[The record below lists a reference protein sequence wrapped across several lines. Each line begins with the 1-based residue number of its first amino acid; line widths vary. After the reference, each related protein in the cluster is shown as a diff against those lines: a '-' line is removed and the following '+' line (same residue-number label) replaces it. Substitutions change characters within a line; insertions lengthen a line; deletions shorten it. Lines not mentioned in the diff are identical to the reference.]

1 MNKST
6 PLFCAILL
14 LPPATLA
21 GGDAS
26 DGHSH
31 GEEAAPL
38 TVTNPN
44 APQRQP
50 DGSVFLPKQ
59 TQRFIQV
66 RTQATKLE
74 TLPRSLTLNGQVIAG
89 ADASSKVQTLQAG
102 RLDIANGSL
111 PAIGDKV
118 EKGQVLATITL
129 TKDAQEGTNQA
140 AEAADLQEQLKLAEL
155 EQQRLQGLGDLI
167 PRSEVDTATATVRSL
182 QARLAVFRKGAKGVT
197 ETVRSPISGTVTGS
211 YAADGQAVQAGDLLL
226 DIIDPDKL
234 QVEAVTYDPALPANI
249 AAASVTIGK
258 QTLPLRYQGN
268 SQQLCQQALPL
279 RFSFLPPSP
288 LAGGEATRSSVRDGS
303 GMGGSLAAGTPVQVI
318 VQTRETLQGVA
329 APAEALARN
338 ANNQTV
344 VWVKTAPEQYA
355 ARVVQ
360 HQPLDGERVMITAG
374 LQDGERVVVQATNLI
389 NQIR

>member
-1 MNKST
+1 MNKC
-6 PLFCAILL
+6 PLLVSLL
-14 LPPATLA
+14 VCFPLLVLA
-21 GGDAS
+21 GGDGS

-31 GEEAAPL
+31 GEETTPL
-38 TVTNPN
+38 TVINPN
-44 APQRQP
+44 TPQRQL
-50 DGSVFLPKQ
+50 DGSVFLPK
-59 TQRFIQV
+59 TSQRFIQV
-66 RTQATKLE
+66 RTQPAKLE
-74 TLPRSLTLNGQVIAG
+74 TLPRSLILNGQVVAG
-89 ADASSKVQTLQAG
+89 MDASSKVQALQAG

-118 EKGQVLATITL
+118 EKGQVLATLTL
-129 TKDAQEGTNQA
+129 AKDAQEGTNQA

-155 EQQRLQGLGDLI
+155 EQQRLQGLGELI
-167 PRSEVDTATATVRSL
+167 PRREVDTAAATVRSL

-197 ETVRSPISGTVTGS
+197 ETVRSPISGIVTAS
-211 YAADGQAVQAGDLLL
+211 HAANGQAVQAGDLLL
-226 DIIDPDKL
+226 DIIDPGKL

-258 QTLPLRYQGN
+258 QTLALRYQGN
-268 SQQLCQQALPL
+268 SQQLRQQALPL
-279 RFSFLPPSP
+279 RFSVE
-288 LAGGEATRSSVRDGS
+288 GEALAQ
-303 GMGGSLAAGTPVQVI
+303 LAAGLPVQVT
-318 VQTRETLQGVA
+318 VQTRETLRGVA

-338 ANNQTV
+338 PSNQTV

-355 ARVVQ
+355 PRVVQ